1 MTDLALR
8 TWVGS
13 QVAAQLEAGIPQFPK
28 SEVACWLSRHPQHW
42 QEICRGV
49 GLKRVRG
56 VRRVAY
62 GWAIAPTLPK
72 RIRQAVP
79 GFARSAQD
87 CATTL
92 AQLLRGAPDLE
103 DADSDWMD
111 CQLVVRSSGVLQVWV
126 GDRALM
132 HWIQRIQTSACPVP
146 ALLASSPSVP
156 DPEMLCD
163 PDWFPVQAAHA
174 RCCALLRLGMREQR
188 IQLADADTAWP
199 RLLADLGEPL
209 PLPLEAS
216 AMWALVDGCIRGWD
230 ALAEGDR
237 LPPNTLCVI
246 GQRLAAAVWQ
256 VDAAYRVLDPALSV
270 AHQTVC
276 LILLA
281 QRCLGWLLAVAG
293 QFAPATL

>member
-13 QVAAQLEAGIPQFPK
+13 QIAARLDAVIPKSQE
-28 SEVACWLSRHPQHW
+28 SEVARWLLRYPQHW
-42 QEICRGV
+42 RNIQQGV
-49 GLKRVRG
+49 ELKRVPGVRG
-56 VRRVAY
+56 VAY
-62 GWAIAPTLPK
+62 AWAIAPTLPK

-79 GFARSAQD
+79 GFAHTAQD
-87 CATTL
+87 CAAML
-92 AQLLRGAPDLE
+92 VQLLRGAPDLE

-111 CQLVVRSSGVLQVWV
+111 CQLVVRPSGVLQVWV

-132 HWIQRIQTSACPVP
+132 HWIQRMQTSACPVP

-188 IQLADADTAWP
+188 IQLADAYTAWP
-199 RLLADLGEPL
+199 RLLADFGEPL
-209 PLPLEAS
+209 PLPLEAD
-216 AMWALVDGCIRGWD
+216 AVWALVDGCVRGWD

-237 LPPNTLCVI
+237 LPTDTLCAM
-246 GQRLAAAVWQ
+246 GQCLATAVWQ
-256 VDAAYRVLDPALSV
+256 VDATYQVLDPVLSV